1 MKNKLTHIDQQGS
14 ARMVDVGQKDG
25 TRRVARAEAVVR
37 VTRQMLDV
45 IREGNLPKGDILA
58 VSRIAGIQA
67 AKRTAELI
75 PLCHPIPLTHVD
87 VNITFDDDLPAV
99 IITTEASAT
108 WKTGVE
114 MEALTAAAI
123 AALTIYDMGKSV
135 DRSIYIERIRLLYK
149 SGGKS
154 GEWVSST

>member
-1 MKNKLTHIDQQGS
+1 
-14 ARMVDVGQKDG
+14 MVDVGQKDG

>member
-1 MKNKLTHIDQQGS
+1 
-14 ARMVDVGQKDG
+14 MVDVGQKDG
-25 TRRVARAEAVVR
+25 SRRVARAEAVVR
-37 VTRQMLDV
+37 VTRQMLEM

-67 AKRTAELI
+67 SKRTAELI
-75 PLCHPIPLTHVD
+75 PLCHSIPLTHVD